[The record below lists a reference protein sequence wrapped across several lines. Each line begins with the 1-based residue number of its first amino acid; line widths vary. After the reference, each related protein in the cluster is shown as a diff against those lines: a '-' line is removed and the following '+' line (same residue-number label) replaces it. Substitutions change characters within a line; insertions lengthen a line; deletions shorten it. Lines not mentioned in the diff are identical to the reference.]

1 MSLQVRQSPS
11 FQLSLQAFANTSWN
25 TKQQA
30 LSAIAILPSWHGKQ
44 LLQKINSLNRKP
56 NQTKKLK
63 TNKQKRYFC
72 KRKGKTKKKGTEFL
86 QKNLKTVLK
95 LGRRGCLR
103 SFPVFSLTIIHSLAR
118 GKADSS
124 FKWRPIRW
132 DVGEGIVNGDIG
144 IVSIDM
150 ITRHV
155 LNTFFSH
162 WKQ

>member
-63 TNKQKRYFC
+63 TNKQK
-72 KRKGKTKKKGTEFL
+72 KRLLQKEGKNKEERNRIFTKKFENCPEVGKEGMF
-86 QKNLKTVLK
+86 K
-95 LGRRGCLR
+95 
-103 SFPVFSLTIIHSLAR
+103 IIPSILAHYY
-118 GKADSS
+118 S
-124 FKWRPIRW
+124 
-132 DVGEGIVNGDIG
+132 
-144 IVSIDM
+144 
-150 ITRHV
+150 
-155 LNTFFSH
+155 
-162 WKQ
+162 